1 VPRIGGTGASAAKSG
16 EAASGAVAAATS
28 DTPERG
34 GAFLDEDPGETADTG
49 DDGQDQ

>member
-16 EAASGAVAAATS
+16 EAGSGGAATPP
-28 DTPERG
+28 DTRSEQR
-34 GAFLDEDPGETADTG
+34 AFLDEDPGEIADTG